1 GANLLITSITAGGTQ
16 TATYYLS
23 NLTVG
28 KLYKLAVVIADGT
41 GAWGAGDLFKI
52 QNNAKTI
59 NIAAMPSGITAGT
72 DGLIWEATETNNCVV
87 FITNLANTETLNITS
102 IYVDEVQPGCVGA
115 DYLGPDGWSKLNTF
129 LDSVFREST
138 IVKDGANYSVKI
150 VGGDNWSGFMYPD
163 IVRYIDKTWYQ
174 KFKGKTVTFGA
185 WVKTSDSNVRLLIHT
200 SHTNTTSSYHT
211 GGGDWEWLEI
221 TATVETNTTDFHVR
235 VWLFTGEV
243 AYMSQPMLVFG
254 SYIGEGNYGKP
265 MGEILYL
272 ENPTGMVNFD
282 GDAYSTVAAWTSINI
297 EAETSGKIG
306 KDISALQLTSI
317 IKDSGSAG
325 ATMHFKVTGDS
336 AYTFNEHMAQ
346 KLASDAYTN
355 DNWTETV
362 TTWLR
367 TNTAGDVYY
376 KTLASGESTL
386 DIYCTPVAVQL
397 R

>member
-1 GANLLITSITAGGTQ
+1 MVSQ
-16 TATYYLS
+16 
-23 NLTVG
+23 
-28 KLYKLAVVIADGT
+28 
-41 GAWGAGDLFKI
+41 
-52 QNNAKTI
+52 
-59 NIAAMPSGITAGT
+59 
-72 DGLIWEATETNNCVV
+72 
-87 FITNLANTETLNITS
+87 
-102 IYVDEVQPGCVGA
+102 
-115 DYLGPDGWSKLNTF
+115 
-129 LDSVFREST
+129 
-138 IVKDGANYSVKI
+138 
-150 VGGDNWSGFMYPD
+150 
-163 IVRYIDKTWYQ
+163 
-174 KFKGKTVTFGA
+174 
-185 WVKTSDSNVRLLIHT
+185 WVK
-200 SHTNTTSSYHT
+200 
-211 GGGDWEWLEI
+211 
-221 TATVETNTTDFHVR
+221 
-235 VWLFTGEV
+235 
-243 AYMSQPMLVFG
+243 
-254 SYIGEGNYGKP
+254 
-265 MGEILYL
+265 
-272 ENPTGMVNFD
+272 
-282 GDAYSTVAAWTSINI
+282 YSTVAAWTSINI